1 MPKSLSSYFSSKLYF
16 TLCCGVL
23 FVFAAAASFNGFLHK
38 FPFIELGKDNNI
50 ESSFEVT
57 MLLGTAERPY
67 VYRHLIEDVANF
79 ANRTTPQAVKEV
91 LYRNIFPSSPQSG
104 SVRIAVFAALPPP
117 LRHDWFYRYLI
128 LYALTFLGALAAVVA
143 MYLVCREFALPGPAA
158 VLAPIVVILLAP
170 TAYGFPYD
178 YIELA
183 FLATAVWFAL
193 RLDWWWLL
201 PLAALAAWNKESFFF
216 FMPTLYPLL
225 RRRIS
230 RRMAGVAVTLL
241 TFVCGLVYL
250 YMRTRFA
257 NNAGDSVIPQFIDH
271 FRTHFGA
278 HDLLFR
284 VDESYGVPIPEIST
298 LPPTVLLL
306 WTFVRAWKRMP
317 SAVRQHGLIAISIN
331 GPLYLLFCTP
341 HEYRDL
347 SLLSIFLL
355 LAIAWNLKDGLEH
368 MESAHPVSGRA

>member
-1 MPKSLSSYFSSKLYF
+1 MSKLLSSCFSSKVYF
-16 TLCCGVL
+16 SLCYGVL
-23 FVFAAAASFNGFLHK
+23 FVFAAAASFNGFLSK
-38 FPFIELGKDNNI
+38 FPFIEPSKDGNI

-67 VYRHLIEDVANF
+67 VYRHLIEDIANF
-79 ANRTTPQAVKEV
+79 ANSTTPQGVKEV
-91 LYRNIFPSSPQSG
+91 LYRMIFPSSPKSG
-104 SVRIAVFAALPPP
+104 SVRIEVFAALPQP

-128 LYALTFLGALAAVVA
+128 LYALTFLGALASVVA
-143 MYLVCREFALPGPAA
+143 MYLVCREFALPEPAA
-158 VLAPIVVILLAP
+158 VLAPIIVILIAP
-170 TAYGFPYD
+170 TAYVFPYD

-183 FLATAVWFAL
+183 FLAAAVWFAL

-230 RRMAGVAVTLL
+230 RRTASVAVALL

-257 NNAGDSVIPQFIDH
+257 NNAGEAVIPQFLDH
-271 FRTHFGA
+271 FRTHFGV
-278 HDLLFR
+278 HDLLSR

-298 LPPTVLLL
+298 LLPTVLLL
-306 WTFVRAWKRMP
+306 WTFARVWKRMP
-317 SAVRQHGLIAISIN
+317 SVVRQHGLLAISIN
-331 GPLYLLFCTP
+331 GPLYLFFCTP

-355 LAIAWNLKDGLEH
+355 LAIAWNLTEWA
-368 MESAHPVSGRA
+368 ERSAPAPVDRTV